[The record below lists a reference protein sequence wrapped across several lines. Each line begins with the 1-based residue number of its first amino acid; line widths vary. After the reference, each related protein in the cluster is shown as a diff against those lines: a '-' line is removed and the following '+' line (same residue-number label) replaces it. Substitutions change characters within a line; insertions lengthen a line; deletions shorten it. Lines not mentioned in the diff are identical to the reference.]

1 MHVNFQYIHLI
12 LLFFLSLPF
21 AKIAGHEAILATEP
35 IIEVHFPPST
45 GYITSDRQ
53 MELICTVNGVN
64 KQHIQLFHNG
74 RESGFRYR
82 ESNGRLTRNFRL
94 TPGMNVIELYTV
106 SRTGQ
111 DFHRW
116 EVLYIPDELV
126 AEDSREILKEEMV
139 AVLAP
144 GSSLKYDIVQT
155 ALEYQGRPYRS
166 GGTTPRGFDC
176 SGFVCYVMDKH
187 NVQMDRTAA
196 EQAKQGK
203 RVSLNKVET
212 GDLLFFSNRRRIDH
226 VAIVVSHE
234 PGMLMIVHSTS
245 SRGIYFEN
253 YYNSEYWQQRFKYA
267 RRLIE

>member
-1 MHVNFQYIHLI
+1 M
-12 LLFFLSLPF
+12 LFNCIGNSLN
-21 AKIAGHEAILATEP
+21 AAEVHREP
-35 IIEVHFPPST
+35 GIEVHFPPPT
-45 GYITSDRQ
+45 GYITSERQ
-53 MELICTVNGVN
+53 LELICTVTGVN
-64 KQHIQLFHNG
+64 RQHIQLFHNG
-74 RESGFRYR
+74 RETGFRYR
-82 ESNGRLTRNFRL
+82 ENNGRLTRNLRL
-94 TPGMNVIELYTV
+94 APGMNVIELHTV
-106 SRTGQ
+106 SRIGQ
-111 DFHRW
+111 DIQRW

-126 AEDSREILKEEMV
+126 SEDTRDVLKEEMV
-139 AVLAP
+139 AVIAP

-176 SGFVCYVMDKH
+176 SGFVCYVMEKH
-187 NVQMDRTAA
+187 SIQMERTAA

-203 RVSLNKVET
+203 RVQLSKVET

-253 YYNSEYWQQRFKYA
+253 YYQSEYWQQRFRYA
-267 RRLIE
+267 RRIME